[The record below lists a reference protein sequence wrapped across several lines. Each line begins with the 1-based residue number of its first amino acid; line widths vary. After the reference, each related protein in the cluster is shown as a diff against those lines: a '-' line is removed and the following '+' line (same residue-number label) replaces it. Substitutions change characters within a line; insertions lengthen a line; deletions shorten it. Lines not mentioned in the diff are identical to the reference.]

1 MIIGLT
7 GKNASGKG
15 EVANHLQKKGFFYYS
30 LSDALREEATKIKLV
45 HSRDNLIN
53 LGNELRKK
61 YGANY
66 LAKQIN
72 NKIKQKFKK
81 NENLN
86 FVIDSIRNPFEA
98 KELMKNKG
106 FILVGIKAP
115 LELRFKRLRER
126 NRLGDAKTLKEFK
139 RQEQRENLKN
149 NTNQQLNATLKLANK
164 VIVND
169 GSLEEL
175 HKKFDRLMV
184 NIE

>member
-15 EVANHLQKKGFFYYS
+15 EVANYLQKKGFFYYS
-30 LSDALREEATKIKLV
+30 LSDVLREEATKIKLA

-81 NENLN
+81 NKNLN

-98 KELMKNKG
+98 KELMKNKE
-106 FILVGIKAP
+106 FILVGIKATI
-115 LELRFKRLRER
+115 ELRFKRLQER
-126 NRLGDAKTLKEFK
+126 NRLGDAKTLNEFK
-139 RQEQRENLKN
+139 QQEQRENLKN
-149 NTNQQLNATLKLANK
+149 RANQQLDATLKLANR
-164 VIVND
+164 VINND
-169 GSLEEL
+169 STLKEL
-175 HKKFDRLMV
+175 HKKVDKLLLDIR
-184 NIE
+184 